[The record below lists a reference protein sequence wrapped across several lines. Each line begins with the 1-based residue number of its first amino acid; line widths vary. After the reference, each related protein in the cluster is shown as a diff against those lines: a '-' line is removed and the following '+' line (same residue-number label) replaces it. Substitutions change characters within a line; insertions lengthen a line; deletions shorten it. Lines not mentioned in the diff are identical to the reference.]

1 MSTDQVLEEQP
12 ARVSPPVKRQERV
25 RMSAWKPARIIV
37 TIPTYNEVENIALL
51 VEQVLLADARIE
63 IVVADD
69 SSPDG
74 TASLVG
80 ELARKDR
87 RVHLLHRTREFGRGH
102 AGRDAFAWALAH
114 DADIVIE
121 MDADFS
127 HHPRHIP
134 TLIKALED
142 ADVVM
147 GSRQVRGGKDL
158 GRPAWRVMLTRVSNV
173 YVRWVLGVHI
183 RDCNSGFPGISP
195 LSIGGHRRGP
205 RNISGTSHR
214 SRTALQV
221 EGPKL
226 AVGRNPHRVQGTRAW
241 DFVTFI
247 RQTFAFVRH
256 DPEVEVSRSDGSP
269 FSEIG
274 LRISRQMP
282 GPARINA
289 PVAIT
294 S

>member
-142 ADVVM
+142 ADVVR

-183 RDCNSGFPGISP
+183 RDCNSGFRAFRRSALEAIDA
-195 LSIGGHRRGP
+195 GHA
-205 RNISGTSHR
+205 TS
-214 SRTALQV
+214 
-221 EGPKL
+221 
-226 AVGRNPHRVQGTRAW
+226 
-241 DFVTFI
+241 
-247 RQTFAFVRH
+247 
-256 DPEVEVSRSDGSP
+256 
-269 FSEIG
+269 
-274 LRISRQMP
+274 P
-282 GPARINA
+282 GPAIVHELLYKSKVRNLRLAEI
-289 PVAIT
+289 PIEFKERERGT
-294 S
+294 SSLSFAKLLRSYVTILKLKSRGVTGRLFPK